1 MAIQVIIYQKWN
13 QTLHGVSPQESQ
25 NAKLINYMEKKNFV
39 MIAVEENELIY
50 DGIEYY
56 IDWYRRYNL
65 DMTLYNMDN
74 SILNPFDS
82 VKISL
87 GYLYT
92 WKDRSFCRE
101 FKGIQKFQKMWREF
115 HYKKLPKYKSIKN
128 LNHRRL
134 FGKFKR

>member
-25 NAKLINYMEKKNFV
+25 NAKLINYMKKKHLV

-65 DMTLYNMDN
+65 DMTLYNMEN
-74 SILNPFDS
+74 SIPNPYDS

-87 GYLYT
+87 GYMYT
-92 WKDRSFCRE
+92 WKE
-101 FKGIQKFQKMWREF
+101 KLFQR
-115 HYKKLPKYKSIKN
+115 I
-128 LNHRRL
+128 
-134 FGKFKR
+134 